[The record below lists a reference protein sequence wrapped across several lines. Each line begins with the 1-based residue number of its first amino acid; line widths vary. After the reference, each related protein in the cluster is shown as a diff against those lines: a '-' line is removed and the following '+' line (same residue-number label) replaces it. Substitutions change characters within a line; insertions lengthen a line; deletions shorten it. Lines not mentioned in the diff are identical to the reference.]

1 MSKELGTPQP
11 GIALPVEYVGKPPS
25 FGQGIET
32 KLHGAGRFAAGQELV
47 LAHANVPVRMTVSVL
62 QQMLTDRTVKLG
74 DSERVFEQ
82 ETVLPP
88 ASPYG
93 KARNGKKQ
101 ARGTVVHDNGRTPC
115 AGNPNGGLPPRVQ
128 VMKLFK
134 GSLAPAMDREA
145 MVRLHVDESQDIGS
159 GAADA
164 VSGGGRVMQTS
175 SFPGSGESP
184 IFICAGNR
192 AYDSEKITQFR
203 LSMRA
208 FQINS
213 YNDRMRQVIVVALG
227 GNAIQNKGEKG
238 TYGEQLASVTK
249 TMKSLI
255 PIIRDKR
262 YRLVITH
269 GNGPQVGNLLI
280 QQAQAA
286 NLLPEMPAAH
296 VWRDEQGQL
305 GYLIQGTLNNLLHK
319 AGSRCVA
326 TVVIRRSLTEKARIQ
341 EAEHNRSGAVLL
353 RKTRLKKSQKREG
366 IRVTEGT
373 RAADTADCPS
383 PGLKIVE
390 MDTVRELV
398 DKGVLAIASGGGG
411 IPVVEDRGTLSGVDA
426 VIDKDRAA
434 ALLAA
439 ELKASMLI
447 ILTAVEKVCINF
459 GKPDEVSLDSLDTKQ
474 ASRYMKEGHFAP
486 GSMGPKIEAAID
498 FLNRSKTGK
507 VIITHAHS
515 LSRALK
521 GESGTVITY

>member
-1 MSKELGTPQP
+1 
-11 GIALPVEYVGKPPS
+11 
-25 FGQGIET
+25 
-32 KLHGAGRFAAGQELV
+32 
-47 LAHANVPVRMTVSVL
+47 
-62 QQMLTDRTVKLG
+62 
-74 DSERVFEQ
+74 
-82 ETVLPP
+82 
-88 ASPYG
+88 
-93 KARNGKKQ
+93 
-101 ARGTVVHDNGRTPC
+101 
-115 AGNPNGGLPPRVQ
+115 
-128 VMKLFK
+128 
-134 GSLAPAMDREA
+134 
-145 MVRLHVDESQDIGS
+145 
-159 GAADA
+159 
-164 VSGGGRVMQTS
+164 
-175 SFPGSGESP
+175 
-184 IFICAGNR
+184 
-192 AYDSEKITQFR
+192 
-203 LSMRA
+203 
-208 FQINS
+208 
-213 YNDRMRQVIVVALG
+213 MRQVIVVALG

-286 NLLPEMPAAH
+286 NLLPEMPMHMCGAMS
-296 VWRDEQGQL
+296 QGQI
-305 GYLIQGTLNNLLHK
+305 GYLIQGSLNNLLHK
-319 AGSRCVA
+319 AGLKMPVA
-326 TVVIRRSLTEKARIQ
+326 TVVTQTVVDRKSDGFRKPSKPVGPYYTKDQAEKITKAEGFVFKEDAGRGYRRI
-341 EAEHNRSGAVLL
+341 V
-353 RKTRLKKSQKREG
+353 
-366 IRVTEGT
+366 
-373 RAADTADCPS
+373 PS
-383 PGLKIVE
+383 PRPLKIVE